1 MQRILVEHARAR
13 GREKRIGGRQR
24 QPLSVVDLAVDA
36 DLEQVLA
43 VQSAVEKLEA
53 QDPRLA
59 EIVRLRFYAGL
70 GVEETAQAL
79 GLSERTVRRD
89 WTVAR
94 AWLIRELG

>member
-1 MQRILVEHARAR
+1 
-13 GREKRIGGRQR
+13 
-24 QPLSVVDLAVDA
+24 
-36 DLEQVLA
+36 VLA